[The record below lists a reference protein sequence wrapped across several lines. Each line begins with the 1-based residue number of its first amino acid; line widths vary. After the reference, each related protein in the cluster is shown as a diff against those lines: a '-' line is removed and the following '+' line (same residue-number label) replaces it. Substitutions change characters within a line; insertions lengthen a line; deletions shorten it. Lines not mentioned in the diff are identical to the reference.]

1 MGLRLS
7 SPTLFGRREASAL
20 IEGQVEPLVLAGG
33 SIHPM
38 GKLPMRLEVDLQ
50 GANPAAVLPQLQ
62 ALLFFPSL
70 GAALKG
76 LPEYVAD
83 MLPFPTD
90 VKFQPACHCVHVL
103 QDGKWIQVDGSNTKL
118 VPPAFIK
125 MVSNDSLTQMAI
137 DAKVSG
143 TITLIY
149 LVSETGR
156 VDEVWLAK
164 PLSDTLD
171 EAAAKLGRNNILQ
184 PATLDAKPVGTVLIQ
199 TIPVNYLTGPAN

>member
-1 MGLRLS
+1 M
-7 SPTLFGRREASAL
+7 
-20 IEGQVEPLVLAGG
+20 
-33 SIHPM
+33 
-38 GKLPMRLEVDLQ
+38 
-50 GANPAAVLPQLQ
+50 
-62 ALLFFPSL
+62 
-70 GAALKG
+70 
-76 LPEYVAD
+76 
-83 MLPFPTD
+83 
-90 VKFQPACHCVHVL
+90 
-103 QDGKWIQVDGSNTKL
+103 DGSNTKL